1 MWGQN
6 KLSGGQTNWL
16 PLSVTPRSLLDQF
29 HLRKEQ
35 ASYSLNV
42 SLNAT
47 RIATPRSLKKM
58 RLHLLSSL
66 AIFGPLIARA
76 KDYQDYD
83 FSHSHD
89 YDDGDI
95 FLPPPQKNRV
105 VGFFEGP
112 LPASVEL
119 NLNLKYDPTLLKQ
132 FHGSKDNAEA
142 FIKRVVELA
151 RPHLQ
156 QHQLKV
162 KVHIKVTN

>member
-1 MWGQN
+1 
-6 KLSGGQTNWL
+6 
-16 PLSVTPRSLLDQF
+16 
-29 HLRKEQ
+29 
-35 ASYSLNV
+35 
-42 SLNAT
+42 
-47 RIATPRSLKKM
+47 M
-58 RLHLLSSL
+58 RLLLFSSL
-66 AIFGPLIARA
+66 AIFGPFLARA
-76 KDYQDYD
+76 EDYYSYD
-83 FSHSHD
+83 FSDSHD

-95 FLPPPQKNRV
+95 FLPPPQKNQV

-119 NLNLKYDPTLLKQ
+119 NLNLRYDPTLLKQ

-162 KVHIKVTN
+162 KVRIKVTICNMHHYLHHQPISSLLVCF